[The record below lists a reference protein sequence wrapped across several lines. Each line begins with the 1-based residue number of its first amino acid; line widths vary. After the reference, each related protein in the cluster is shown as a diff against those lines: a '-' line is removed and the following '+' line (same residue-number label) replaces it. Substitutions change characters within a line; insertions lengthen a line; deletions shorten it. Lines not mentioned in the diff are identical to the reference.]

1 MLLPY
6 NEALQIMLDSAKP
19 LKTEKVCFMESLNR
33 VLAEDIFSD
42 INMPPFN
49 KSAMD
54 GYACRSEDLANELE
68 VIEVIGAGH
77 SPTKVIGEN
86 QCSKIMTGAKVPEG
100 ADTVIVVEAV
110 QELENGK
117 IKYRAKTSKS
127 NICEL
132 GEDVKTGD
140 LVIKKGTKIKS
151 KHIAVLAS
159 VGKVEAEVYCKPKVA
174 VISTGDELVEPLMKP
189 RGSQIRNSNA
199 YQLMAQLKEM
209 GVDAEYMGIALDNE
223 ESTKEIVQKAVDYRA
238 DIIIASGAVSVGDF
252 DFVPKIVQQL
262 GFEFLFHG
270 VATKPGKRTL
280 FGQKENQFFLGV
292 PGNPVSSFIQF
303 QMLLKPFINK
313 LMGNNDRFTDL
324 QLELAKDFKRKNA
337 KRLSFE
343 PVIING
349 NKVELANYNGSA
361 DITSLVQADGVMIV
375 EKGVFEIKKGE
386 KVYVRPI

>member
-1 MLLPY
+1 
-6 NEALQIMLDSAKP
+6 
-19 LKTEKVCFMESLNR
+19 
-33 VLAEDIFSD
+33 
-42 INMPPFN
+42 
-49 KSAMD
+49 
-54 GYACRSEDLANELE
+54 
-68 VIEVIGAGH
+68 
-77 SPTKVIGEN
+77 
-86 QCSKIMTGAKVPEG
+86 
-100 ADTVIVVEAV
+100 
-110 QELENGK
+110 
-117 IKYRAKTSKS
+117 
-127 NICEL
+127 
-132 GEDVKTGD
+132 
-140 LVIKKGTKIKS
+140 
-151 KHIAVLAS
+151 
-159 VGKVEAEVYCKPKVA
+159 
-174 VISTGDELVEPLMKP
+174 
-189 RGSQIRNSNA
+189 
-199 YQLMAQLKEM
+199 MAQLKEM

-223 ESTKEIVQKAVDYRA
+223 ESTKEIVQKAVAYRA

>member
-6 NEALQIMLDSAKP
+6 NEALQIMLENASS
-19 LKTEKVCFMESLNR
+19 LQVEKVCFMDSINR
-33 VLAEDIFSD
+33 VLSEDIFSD
-42 INMPPFN
+42 VDMPPFN

-77 SPTKVIGEN
+77 SPTKVVGKN

-100 ADTVIVVEAV
+100 ANTVIVVEAV
-110 QELENGK
+110 QELSNGK

-132 GEDVKTGD
+132 GEDVKSGD
-140 LVIKKGTKIKS
+140 LVISKGTKIKS

-159 VGKVEAEVYCKPKVA
+159 VGKVEVEVFRKPKVA
-174 VISTGDELVEPLMKP
+174 VISTGDELVEPIMKP

-199 YQLMAQLKEM
+199 YQLKAQLKEM
-209 GVDAEYMGIALDNE
+209 GVDAEYVGIALDNE
-223 ESTKEIVQKAVDYRA
+223 SSTREVVQKAIDFNA

-252 DFVPKIVQQL
+252 DFVPKIVKEL

-280 FGQKENQFFLGV
+280 FGKKDNQFFLGV

-303 QMLLKPFINK
+303 QMLLKPFINR
-313 LMGNNDRFTDL
+313 LMGNSDNFKDL
-324 QLELAKDFKRKNA
+324 EFELDNDFKRKNA

-343 PVIING
+343 PVIIKE

-361 DITSLVQADGVMIV
+361 DITSLVYADGVMMV
-375 EKGVFEIKKGE
+375 EKDVFEIKKGE